1 MTLIDTPLRR
11 SSAAT
16 SAQAS
21 SFDDFLAV
29 LGELR
34 LSTAVTVNLAEGT
47 VKVDHRPID
56 LTRQELALLAH
67 LAENADRTVS
77 RDELFATVWRHRG
90 LDTDSRTV
98 DAHIRRLRRKLDVPE
113 LLTTVRGVGY
123 RFNTAADVR
132 VVRTRRH
139 ALVA

>member
-56 LTRQELALLAH
+56 LTRQEFALLAH
-67 LAENADRTVS
+67 LAENADRTAS

>member
-1 MTLIDTPLRR
+1 MTLIDTPLSR

-56 LTRQELALLAH
+56 LTRQEFALLAH